1 MSKYQINVKDIDLG
15 SDDTEIF
22 EGSTPEE
29 AAFRAGF
36 SMGAYFAFQ
45 IPPTMQPFVGDAM
58 IDAQGLLKNVIVT
71 EA

>member
-1 MSKYQINVKDIDLG
+1 MTKYSINVKDIELG

-36 SMGAYFAFQ
+36 SMGAYFAFM
-45 IPPTMQPFVGDAM
+45 IPPTVQPFVGDSM
-58 IDAQGLLKNVIVT
+58 IEEQGSLKNVIVT
-71 EA
+71 AV

>member
-1 MSKYQINVKDIDLG
+1 MSKYSINVQDIELG

-36 SMGAYFAFQ
+36 SMGAYFVLM
-45 IPPTMQPFVGDAM
+45 IPPAVQEFIGDEVL
-58 IDAQGLLKNVIVT
+58 DAQALKKNVTVT
-71 EA
+71 GV

>member
-1 MSKYQINVKDIDLG
+1 MTKYQINVKDSELG

-36 SMGAYFAFQ
+36 SMGAYFAFA
-45 IPPTMQPFVGDAM
+45 IPTTMQPFVGDSM
-58 IDAQGLLKNVIVT
+58 IEEQGNLKNVIVT
-71 EA
+71 AV